1 MNESSQCGRPCGRRE
16 HNRRRTR
23 RGIEDAALELM
34 AARGFDAVTVEDVCA
49 AAEVS
54 RRTFFNYFESKDEVV
69 LGRGLLIFDEADAE
83 RFRAAGHAD
92 PLRALLG
99 IVEDALTGPPD
110 SDDDL
115 ADPMA
120 RQRRLHGLR
129 RRIIDSDP
137 RLLGLAIAAQAD
149 VFQRITAVLEQV
161 HAADPATRRAPG
173 IPAAEE
179 AALGAALIR
188 EAMWMATTR
197 PGPRAAAAGDH
208 PLLDAARTITRFTQE
223 IPW

>member
-1 MNESSQCGRPCGRRE
+1 
-16 HNRRRTR
+16 
-23 RGIEDAALELM
+23 M
-34 AARGFDAVTVEDVCA
+34 AERGFDAVTIEDVCA
-49 AAEVS
+49 AAEIS

-69 LGRGLLIFDEADAE
+69 LGRGLFSFDEADAE

-99 IVEDALTGPPD
+99 IVEGALTDPPD

-115 ADPMA
+115 ADPVA
-120 RQRRLHGLR
+120 RHRRLHGLR
-129 RRIIDSDP
+129 RKVVNSDP
-137 RLLGLAIAAQAD
+137 RLLGLAIATQSD
-149 VFQRITAVLEQV
+149 SFQRITAILEDV
-161 HAADPATRRAPG
+161 YSADPATRRLPG

-197 PGPRAAAAGDH
+197 PDPHAAVAEH
-208 PLLDAARTITRFTQE
+208 PLLDAARTIIRFTQE